1 MTSEFALLNLR
12 FKISSVRE
20 SIHLQTTK
28 IQALERKLFEIKIKF
43 LTRFY
48 KKIQRK
54 FDFVKRKFI

>member
-1 MTSEFALLNLR
+1 M
-12 FKISSVRE
+12 RE
-20 SIHLQTTK
+20 SIYLQTTK
-28 IQALERKLFEIKIKF
+28 IQGLERKLFEMKIKF